1 MIMSTDE
8 LIAKAL
14 ELSKQ
19 ERARLAEELLLS
31 LEEPEE
37 EVAAAW
43 AEELERRSLD
53 ISEGRVKTVPWEK
66 VRAEALKELE
76 KRRARRVSS

>member
-1 MIMSTDE
+1 MSTDE
-8 LIAKAL
+8 LMAKAL
-14 ELSKQ
+14 ELSKE

-37 EVAAAW
+37 EVAKAW
-43 AEELERRSLD
+43 ADELQSRSREVSD
-53 ISEGRVKTVPWEK
+53 GQITTIPWER
-66 VRAEALKELE
+66 VRTEALRELE